1 MGQNEVPEGIAT
13 KMLSNF
19 EKRHGALS
27 SAPSGDA
34 QIDAQNRAK
43 AAGFKFVQEDK
54 KIDEAHRAILAR
66 LATELRDQ
74 QDDPEGDDPEVDEPD
89 EFEEFNTSL
98 RDMNVVGW
106 TDNKIFTSE
115 SGGSESCAYD
125 YCRDSDGAIE
135 IDRSSRTV
143 V

>member
-43 AAGFKFVQEDK
+43 AAGFKFVQEDRK
-54 KIDEAHRAILAR
+54 STKQTAQFFLDLGRNS
-66 LATELRDQ
+66 AT
-74 QDDPEGDDPEVDEPD
+74 
-89 EFEEFNTSL
+89 
-98 RDMNVVGW
+98 
-106 TDNKIFTSE
+106 
-115 SGGSESCAYD
+115 
-125 YCRDSDGAIE
+125 
-135 IDRSSRTV
+135 SRTIQREMILKWTSRMNSKSSILRCAT
-143 V
+143 